1 MKFIDI
7 PEDRQREAIFDLLE
21 YRLDICP
28 ININMYLCNVKVI
41 IEWKKIITLVKSLFS
56 IVKMAK

>member
-21 YRLDICP
+21 YRLDICH